1 MPPEDIKIERLPNS
15 AFIRTAS
22 ATEEYQDVNKL
33 HPLLDAIG
41 YGSGVALV
49 GPKGIGKSLAIASYA
64 VLKNIPLV
72 TFDCSEDVRRAQ
84 LLGAYVIRG
93 NETPFILGPIPTAI
107 EIANETGACV
117 LVFEEVNT
125 LTPQMQKVLNAL
137 CDFRRRVEI
146 PEAKAVYALNP
157 GARLLIAGTMNHSGY
172 GGVYDLNE
180 DLKSRLNL
188 VPLSY
193 PASAEEAK
201 ILAAYQKRNS
211 LQLTASQINGLLT
224 LAHETRQQSM
234 EYALSTRDL
243 TQLMYN
249 VSKIGI
255 EQALWVMSG
264 KFEGRDRETF
274 GERVQSVFGVRL
286 AA

>member
-1 MPPEDIKIERLPNS
+1 MTAISIERLPTS
-15 AFIRTAS
+15 SFVRDPK
-22 ATEEYQDVNKL
+22 ATEEYRDVNKL
-33 HPLLDAIG
+33 HPLFESIG
-41 YGSGVALV
+41 YGNGVALV
-49 GPKGIGKSLAIASYA
+49 GPKGIGKSLAVASYA
-64 VLKNIPLV
+64 ADKGIPLV

-84 LLGAYVIRG
+84 LLGSYVIRG

-107 EIANETGACV
+107 DIANETGVCV

-146 PEAKAVYALNP
+146 PEAKAIYALNP
-157 GARLLIAGTMNHSGY
+157 GARLLITGTMNSAGY

-188 VPLSY
+188 VPLTY
-193 PASAEEAK
+193 PTSAEESK
-201 ILAAYQKRNS
+201 ILTAYQKRHD
-211 LQLTASQINGLLT
+211 LKVTTAQLNGMLT

-243 TQLMYN
+243 TQLAYN
-249 VSKIGI
+249 VDKIGI
-255 EQALWVMSG
+255 ERSLWIMSG

-274 GERVQSVFGVRL
+274 NQRVKSVFGIAI

>member
-193 PASAEEAK
+193 PASARSQDSGCLPEAQQPP
-201 ILAAYQKRNS
+201 ADGFSDQR
-211 LQLTASQINGLLT
+211 
-224 LAHETRQQSM
+224 LAHAR
-234 EYALSTRDL
+234 ARDAPA
-243 TQLMYN
+243 
-249 VSKIGI
+249 
-255 EQALWVMSG
+255 EH
-264 KFEGRDRETF
+264 
-274 GERVQSVFGVRL
+274 GVRL
-286 AA
+286 EHARPHAAHVQRVQDRY